1 MTPQTHT
8 KTRTKFFRVAVEGD
22 TTDGRAIARADITQM
37 AQSFNPQTYGARVWL
52 EHIRGF
58 TADSPFR
65 AYGDVLAVKAEE
77 ITDGALKGKLAL
89 YAQIEPT
96 ADLVALN
103 TARQKLYTSIEMQ
116 PDFPATGGTYLVGL
130 AVTDSPASLGT
141 EMLAFSA
148 SAPINPLAV
157 RKLAPENLFSVALET
172 LIELQP
178 DEPERPSLLGRV
190 TELLGFAQQ
199 KNRTDLS
206 DIHQAVETI
215 TQAVVQETVTREQA
229 AQQFSRQL
237 ATLTDQLN
245 QQQQAFTDLQSQLAR
260 QPASPSRL
268 PATGGDHVL
277 TTDC

>member
-22 TTDGRAIARADITQM
+22 TTDGRAIARADIIQM

-148 SAPINPLAV
+148 SAPINPLAA

-215 TQAVVQETVTREQA
+215 TQAVVQETVTREQT